1 VKVPRGC
8 MAVELLL
15 AADEAQPGLALAA
28 MSFYLKS

>member
-1 VKVPRGC
+1 

-15 AADEAQPGLALAA
+15 AADEAQPGLALAT